1 MNLTF
6 EGCNVNI
13 KYMFYG
19 FWTGC
24 LVIMMM
30 TSISISSHLD
40 MIAWHLNR
48 VSLKMTKREGFCG
61 KPIEQHPSSIVSG
74 VGADYYKASL
84 NMLNLVV
91 EEMEDD

>member
-1 MNLTF
+1 
-6 EGCNVNI
+6 
-13 KYMFYG
+13 MFYG

-48 VSLKMTKREGFCG
+48 VSLKMQSIEG
-61 KPIEQHPSSIVSG
+61 
-74 VGADYYKASL
+74 
-84 NMLNLVV
+84 NLDRINDTIKFKHV
-91 EEMEDD
+91 EK